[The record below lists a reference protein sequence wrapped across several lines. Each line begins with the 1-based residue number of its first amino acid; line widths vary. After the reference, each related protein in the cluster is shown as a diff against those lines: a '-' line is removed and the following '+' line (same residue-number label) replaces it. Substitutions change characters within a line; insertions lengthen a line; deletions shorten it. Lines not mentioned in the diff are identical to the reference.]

1 MPRPTVAS
9 SSIVAS
15 QPGTGLMLAGAM
27 VAFSGLC
34 IVLVKVFGVPEYG
47 VLLAVGIGLIALG
60 LVRRF
65 THKDQNGQ

>member
-1 MPRPTVAS
+1 VAR
-9 SSIVAS
+9 
-15 QPGTGLMLAGAM
+15 PGTGLILAGAI

-34 IVLVKVFGVPEYG
+34 IVLVKVFDVPDYG

-65 THKDQNGQ
+65 TSKDP